1 MQKIYLP
8 TLFIIALNCFNS
20 DTTYAKKP
28 IDSIGVENV
37 EGLKVIIYQAEAKE
51 TYYSIA
57 RRYNVNPKDILS
69 YNDNKFLNVGTV
81 IKVPTKTPFHSSSAE
96 SNAQSAGAASFFSY
110 TVAPKD
116 NLNLLAEKYGTT
128 INFLKEINGL
138 TGSNLSIGQVLKIP
152 VTEKATELG
161 AIAATKATAAVV
173 KPVSPTVE
181 TPTVITQAAIITADN
196 FREHIVAPREYLNK
210 IAENYGTTAEEI
222 KKLNNLT
229 SNNLKIGQRLKIPSS
244 GGTEVV
250 AQDNG
255 AQTLINVP
263 AKQADGMHSVINGET
278 IFTLAK
284 KYGIT
289 AYQIR
294 QANNLKDNNL
304 KIGQTLKMPSNIVID
319 VEVPKSEQNKRV
331 NEVVETAPSGKN
343 SFDYLVTS
351 GEDIYSIA
359 KKFKLTTYQ
368 IKTANN
374 LTSSKLAVGQK
385 LLIPKPPEPLS
396 VNEASIEAQTE
407 SPDSLTLKDP
417 KLRRDPS
424 VYGLS
429 QSEQKGMGIWI
440 SDQDLDGSKMLVLH
454 RTAPIGTVIK
464 ITNPMTNIS
473 TFAKVVGKFTEN
485 ESTKDVIVVM
495 TKAVAD
501 SLGALDKR
509 FLCNIMYAQ

>member
-8 TLFIIALNCFNS
+8 TLLIIALNCFHI
-20 DTTYAKKP
+20 DITYAKKP
-28 IDSIGVENV
+28 VDSIGVENV

-57 RRYNVNPKDILS
+57 RRYNVNPKDVLS
-69 YNDNKFLNVGTV
+69 YNDNKFLNIGTV
-81 IKVPTKTPFHSSSAE
+81 IKVPTKTPFRSSPSM
-96 SNAQSAGAASFFSY
+96 STAQSAGNDTYFSY
-110 TVAPKD
+110 TIAPKD
-116 NLNLLAEKYGTT
+116 NLNLLAERYGTT
-128 INFLKEINGL
+128 INFLKDINRL
-138 TGSNLSIGQVLKIP
+138 AGSNLSIGQVLKIP
-152 VTEKATELG
+152 VTEKAIELG
-161 AIAATKATAAVV
+161 AVATKDASVAVITPLN
-173 KPVSPTVE
+173 PVVE
-181 TPTVITQAAIITADN
+181 TPTVVTNTDVTTADN
-196 FREHIVAPREYLNK
+196 FKEHIVAPREYLNK
-210 IAENYGTTAEEI
+210 IADNYGTSAEEI

-229 SNNLKIGQRLKIPSS
+229 SNNLKIGQKLKIPSS
-244 GGTEVV
+244 GGTEIVS
-250 AQDNG
+250 QDNRT
-255 AQTLINVP
+255 QTPVAAP
-263 AKQADGMHSVINGET
+263 VKQVDGMHSVVNGET

-304 KIGQTLKMPSNIVID
+304 KVGQMLKMPSNITID

-331 NEVVETAPSGKN
+331 NEVAETAPEGKT
-343 SFDYLVTS
+343 SFEYSVLG

-368 IKTANN
+368 LKTANN
-374 LTSSKLAVGQK
+374 LTSTKLAVGQK
-385 LLIPKPPEPLS
+385 ILIPKPPEPLS
-396 VNEASIEAQTE
+396 VNDASLEEQTE
-407 SPDSLTLKDP
+407 NPDSLTLKDP